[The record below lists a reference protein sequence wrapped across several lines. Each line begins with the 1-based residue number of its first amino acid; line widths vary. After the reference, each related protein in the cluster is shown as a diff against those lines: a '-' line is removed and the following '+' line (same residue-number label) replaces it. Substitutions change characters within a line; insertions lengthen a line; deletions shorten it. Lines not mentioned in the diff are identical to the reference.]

1 MIIWRPRSLQ
11 ELTLIKFNME
21 LTHLDSEPRWSPNIN
36 YYQNN
41 NTELTLKTVGTV
53 GIGVIKLHL
62 NLWGMC
68 LNSRKSTSIVVSRS
82 RNMNPS
88 YSLNIL
94 VCCSI
99 KKLNFEK
106 HIQSVASSIAQKMGI
121 LRKCLSIYEFHSIP
135 QICFISFI
143 LPLFK
148 YCAPVWSPAVETHL
162 NLLDRSF
169 NMIKFLLSENNFE
182 WIFSIVAL
190 LGLNDYFLNC

>member
-1 MIIWRPRSLQ
+1 MNLLHPNSIFNGHSLA
-11 ELTLIKFNME
+11 MD
-21 LTHLDSEPRWSPNIN
+21 DSF
-36 YYQNN
+36 
-41 NTELTLKTVGTV
+41 
-53 GIGVIKLHL
+53 KLL
-62 NLWGMC
+62 SVLFD
-68 LNSRKSTSIVVSRS
+68 
-82 RNMNPS
+82 
-88 YSLNIL
+88 
-94 VCCSI
+94 
-99 KKLNFEK
+99 KKLTFVK

-190 LGLNDYFLNC
+190 LGLYHFF